1 MPAKNLRRLYLEE
14 NLLVLVSEPLCIE
27 NFDFS
32 DCNLSVEGI
41 EKLISQLALFPN
53 LTKIVVGNNGYDALE
68 HLIRKLHDLPHSIQA

>member
-1 MPAKNLRRLYLEE
+1 M
-14 NLLVLVSEPLCIE
+14 
-27 NFDFS
+27 
-32 DCNLSVEGI
+32 EGI